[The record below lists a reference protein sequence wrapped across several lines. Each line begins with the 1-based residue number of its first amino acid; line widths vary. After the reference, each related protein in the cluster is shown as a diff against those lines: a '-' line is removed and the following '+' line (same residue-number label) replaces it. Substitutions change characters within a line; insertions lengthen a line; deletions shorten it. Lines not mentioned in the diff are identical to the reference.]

1 MTTPRAVRIL
11 FGSHLWFTAHV
22 HARII
27 LILFALCVRPMK
39 RDDTKKRQRRYAK
52 SETPTT
58 QPWDAWTQSEPWKPW
73 PNIRDAC
80 EEVFGAECMAD
91 ARRQQLQ
98 RIADDAT
105 KQQQQPQQN
114 SSTNG
119 RIGCCSCCGACNPEV
134 LKLGAELVR
143 LRAQLRAAL
152 MKAQIVKW
160 EVID

>member
-1 MTTPRAVRIL
+1 
-11 FGSHLWFTAHV
+11 
-22 HARII
+22 
-27 LILFALCVRPMK
+27 MK
-39 RDDTKKRQRRYAK
+39 RDGRGGRQRRYAK
-52 SETPTT
+52 SAAARA
-58 QPWDAWTQSEPWKPW
+58 QPWEAWTQSEPWKPW
-73 PNIRDAC
+73 PNIKDAR
-80 EEVFGAECMAD
+80 EKVFGAECMAD

-119 RIGCCSCCGACNPEV
+119 SIGCCSCCGACGPE
-134 LKLGAELVR
+134 LLRLGAELVR